1 MAPCVS
7 RSLGSWARVT
17 GMFLGFSKDNRC
29 HAKVGL
35 AFPKNLEAL
44 PSFFLRV
51 FVNAVGEE
59 LRRAEA
65 IVDTPTEM

>member
-1 MAPCVS
+1 
-7 RSLGSWARVT
+7 
-17 GMFLGFSKDNRC
+17 MFLGFSKGNRC